1 MTSTFSKGIGQHAGF
16 ISNVTFSETKNCNF
30 KFNKNV
36 LRQTASWPL
45 AQAAA
50 LFLPGLGFWAVRSDA
65 ESGNQDFR
73 AEQ

>member
-1 MTSTFSKGIGQHAGF
+1 MTFTFSKGVGQRSGF
-16 ISNVTFSETKNCNF
+16 ISNVTFSETKNCNL
-30 KFNKNV
+30 KLNKNV

-50 LFLPGLGFWAVRSDA
+50 LFLLGPGFWAVRSDA